1 MVTLNGILMKTKLDL
16 KMKILGIIIPLLLG
30 VAILVLAERKV
41 MASMQRRKGPNVV
54 GLFGLLQLLV
64 DGFKLMIKE
73 LILPSSANLFI
84 FIMAPVITFML
95 SLIAWAVIPCVV

>member
-1 MVTLNGILMKTKLDL
+1 MKKKLDL

-30 VAILVLAERKV
+30 VAFLVLAERKV
-41 MASMQRRKGPNVV
+41 MASMRHREGPNVV

-73 LILPSSANLFI
+73 PILPSSANLFI
-84 FIMAPVITFML
+84 FVMAPVITFML
-95 SLIAWAVIPCVV
+95 SLIAWAVIPCAV

>member
-16 KMKILGIIIPLLLG
+16 KTKILGIIIPLLLG